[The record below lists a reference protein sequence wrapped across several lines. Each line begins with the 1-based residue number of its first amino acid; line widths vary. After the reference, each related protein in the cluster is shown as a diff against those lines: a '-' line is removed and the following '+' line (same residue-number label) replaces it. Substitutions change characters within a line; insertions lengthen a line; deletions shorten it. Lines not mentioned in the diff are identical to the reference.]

1 MDAIDNNDKR
11 INYSATIHLAHESYG
26 ILNRCTPV
34 VIAQTVIA
42 QYDFG
47 HCYGIHHK
55 YLTHENPFCTPSH
68 TRSVD

>member
-11 INYSATIHLAHESYG
+11 INCSATIHFAQERYG
-26 ILNRCTPV
+26 ILNRCTPD
-34 VIAQTVIA
+34 VIAQNVIA

-55 YLTHENPFCTPSH
+55 YLTHENPFFTPSH
-68 TRSVD
+68 IWSVD